1 MKVGEKPAEKC
12 LARRASVPYDR
23 VPLMKFPVHLAAFVL
38 LVLVPGAGATS
49 VAIGD
54 QVVVPTATPVQSISG
69 EKPGGPVL
77 TSPTDA
83 VRVGEPAPAL
93 PSTDG
98 PLAAVQ
104 AANEAP
110 TAQISAVP
118 EPGALIIFGIG
129 LLALFRKRR
138 S

>member
-1 MKVGEKPAEKC
+1 MKNGEKPAEKC
-12 LARRASVPYDR
+12 LARECGVPYDR
-23 VPLMKFPVHLAAFVL
+23 PSLMKFPVHLAIAAV
-38 LVLVPGAGATS
+38 LVLVPSAGATS

-54 QVVVPTATPVQSISG
+54 QVVVPTATPVQSLSG
-69 EKPGGPVL
+69 EKPVGPVL
-77 TSPTDA
+77 TPPTDA